1 MFCFVIIL
9 ITIFFRILP
18 SHHTYN
24 LTNIKFNYE
33 IETDYFSWD
42 KYSWFLYKEGKED
55 EALEANKNA
64 QSAVE
69 KCLQN
74 PKYGDENEY
83 LNYIKEHRLA
93 IENKNWLK
101 YP

>member
-1 MFCFVIIL
+1 MHAAPRAASV
-9 ITIFFRILP
+9 TPMDYIFTVGRR
-18 SHHTYN
+18 
-24 LTNIKFNYE
+24 KRAVARV
-33 IETDYFSWD
+33 
-42 KYSWFLYKEGKED
+42 FLYKEGKED